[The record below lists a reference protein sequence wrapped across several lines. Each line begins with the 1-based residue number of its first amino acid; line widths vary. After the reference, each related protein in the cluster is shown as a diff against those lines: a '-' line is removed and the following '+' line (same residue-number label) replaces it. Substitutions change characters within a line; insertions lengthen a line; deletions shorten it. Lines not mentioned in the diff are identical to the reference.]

1 MIAREAPLELA
12 RSARIMDQ
20 VLAAL
25 EEAHAQ
31 GIVHRDLKPGN
42 IMLVSRR
49 DDPEFVKVCD
59 FGIAKIKSARAR
71 PSLTMAGLVF
81 GTPEYMSPEQACG
94 EDVDAR
100 TDLYAVAAILYQLVS
115 GQLPFP
121 APSPTEVLGASCA
134 TSPSGR
140 RSGATSPCRRRSRI

>member
-1 MIAREAPLELA
+1 LFIAMELLTGRDLGQVIAQDGPMPLH
-12 RSARIMDQ
+12 RIVRIMSQ

-42 IMLVSRR
+42 IMLVPRR

-71 PSLTMAGLVF
+71 PNLTMAGLVF

-100 TDLYAVAAILYQLVS
+100 TDLYAVAAI
-115 GQLPFP
+115 
-121 APSPTEVLGASCA
+121 
-134 TSPSGR
+134 
-140 RSGATSPCRRRSRI
+140 